1 MGLHV
6 LWLLQLRELDVS
18 GFETGPT
25 QDMSYMFYGCL
36 DLAKLDLSGF
46 DMERVRFTEGMLTGT
61 VLESE

>member
-1 MGLHV
+1 M
-6 LWLLQLRELDVS
+6 S
-18 GFETGPT
+18 GFDTGLA

-46 DMERVRFTEGMLTGT
+46 DMEWVRFTEGMLTGT